1 VRGRARHA
9 VRDALRGRIPMGRWA
24 EAEDIV
30 GPVIYLASPAARF
43 ITGRILSVGG
53 GLTARV

>member
-1 VRGRARHA
+1 
-9 VRDALRGRIPMGRWA
+9 MGRWA

-30 GPVIYLASPAARF
+30 GTVIYLASPAARF

>member
-1 VRGRARHA
+1 
-9 VRDALRGRIPMGRWA
+9 VRDTLRASIPMGRWA

-30 GPVIYLASPAARF
+30 GTVIYLASPAARF

>member
-9 VRDALRGRIPMGRWA
+9 VRDTLRASIPMGRWA

-30 GPVIYLASPAARF
+30 GPVIYFASPAARF
-43 ITGRILSVGG
+43 VTGQILYVDG

>member
-1 VRGRARHA
+1 
-9 VRDALRGRIPMGRWA
+9 MGRWA

-30 GPVIYLASPAARF
+30 GPVIYLASPPAHF
-43 ITGRILSVGG
+43 VTGRILSVDG